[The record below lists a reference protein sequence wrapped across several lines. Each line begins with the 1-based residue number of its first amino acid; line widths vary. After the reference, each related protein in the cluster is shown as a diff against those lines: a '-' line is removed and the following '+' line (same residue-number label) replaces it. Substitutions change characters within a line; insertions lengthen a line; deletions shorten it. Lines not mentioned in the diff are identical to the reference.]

1 MWAWLD
7 REEEALS
14 IARDVLK
21 REPLVERE
29 EGFRRPA
36 RETSVRFHAQGNETL
51 AALEKELPAVS
62 PPARS

>member
-7 REEEALS
+7 RHEEALS
-14 IARDVLK
+14 VARDVLK

-36 RETSVRFHAQGNETL
+36 LKTSVRFHAHGNEIL
-51 AALEKELPAVS
+51 AVLEKELPAVS